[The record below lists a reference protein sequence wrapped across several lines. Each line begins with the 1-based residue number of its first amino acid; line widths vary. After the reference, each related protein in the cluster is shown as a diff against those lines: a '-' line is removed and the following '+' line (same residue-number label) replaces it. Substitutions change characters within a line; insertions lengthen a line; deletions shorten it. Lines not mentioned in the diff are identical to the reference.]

1 MDRRNFFKI
10 LSTASTGVVAGAC
23 GKKIE
28 HIPLL
33 VSDQELVPGEEAWH
47 PGICGECDA
56 GCGVIAR
63 VMEGER
69 VIERKG
75 EKFRQRIAVI
85 KKLEG
90 NPLDSAT
97 GGRLCARGQAAVQ
110 SLHHPG
116 RVRGPL
122 HRRGARGE
130 AKFAAIS
137 WDQAIASAA
146 EKLRSDPSRIVFLT
160 RPRAGTRALT
170 IARFLQALG
179 APPPVTFEI
188 ADFPIERKAAQ
199 QVYGWDGLPVHD
211 LAGADYALGIG
222 ADFLGT
228 WVSPVYYGRQ
238 FGHFRQG
245 RPGVRGRLAHAESR
259 LSITAQSADQWIP
272 LRPGCELPFA
282 LAIGRLL
289 LGENQ
294 ARSRSLSP
302 GVLKAF
308 ESADIGACGVEE
320 KSLRRI
326 ARDLGEAGRPVVIAG
341 ASVVQT
347 NSLAAVTAANYLNV
361 LLDNAGKGVRAPA
374 PDPTASRPAYR
385 NPLPLLER
393 ARVVFL
399 DDVNPVY
406 TLSARLD
413 HVETV
418 ISFSS
423 ILNDSD
429 AYADLVLPDHH
440 SLETAAAVFAPVAP
454 AVHAAVAT
462 PFVEPLHDTRATE
475 QVLAE
480 IARQM
485 NVTFEPATPE
495 KVLKTILPPEQTWGS
510 VVRQGGFWDKPSA
523 VSVAKPQGDSLEAAP
538 VAFIGDAS
546 QFPLNFLPYASV
558 QFYDGRNAHL
568 PWLQELPD
576 PVSSAMWG
584 LPVEIDPQ
592 TASRLGISTGDRVRV
607 ESPRGKLEAPAYV
620 DPAAIPGVVSM
631 AMGQGHRH
639 GRGANPLS
647 ILAPVWEQTTGA
659 LAFGATRVRVARLDR
674 NGGLIQFAAVDRE
687 LGPWGKR

>member
-28 HIPLL
+28 YIPLL
-33 VSDQELVPGEEAWH
+33 APDQELVPGEEAWH

-69 VIERKG
+69 VIERQG
-75 EKFRQRIAVI
+75 RKFRQRIAVI
-85 KKLEG
+85 KKVEG

-110 SLHHPG
+110 SLHHPD
-116 RVRGPL
+116 RVRGPM
-122 HRRGARGE
+122 RRQGARGE

-137 WDQAIASAA
+137 WDQAVASVAG
-146 EKLRSDPSRIVFLT
+146 KLRSDPARIVFLT
-160 RPRAGTRALT
+160 RPQPGTRALT

-199 QVYGWDGLPVHD
+199 QVYGWDDLPVHD

-228 WVSPVYYGRQ
+228 WVSPVYYARQ

-245 RPGVRGRLAHAESR
+245 RPGVRGRLVHAESR

-272 LRPGCELPFA
+272 LRPGNELSFA

-289 LGENQ
+289 LYENP
-294 ARSRSLSP
+294 ARSRSLPP

-320 KSLRRI
+320 KRLRRI
-326 ARDLGEAGRPVVIAG
+326 ARDLGEASRPVVIGG
-341 ASVVQT
+341 ASIVQT
-347 NSLAAVTAANYLNV
+347 NSLAAVMAQNWLNV
-361 LLDNAGKGVRAPA
+361 LLDSRHVHAPA
-374 PDPTASRPAYR
+374 PDPTASRPMYA
-385 NPLPLLER
+385 NALPLIER
-393 ARVVFL
+393 AQVMFL
-399 DDVNPVY
+399 DGANPVF
-406 TLSARLD
+406 TVSAKLD
-413 HVETV
+413 RVPTV

-440 SLETAAAVFAPVAP
+440 SLETEAAVFTPAAP
-454 AVHAAVAT
+454 ALHAVVAT
-462 PFVEPLHDTRATE
+462 QFVHPLHNTRATE
-475 QVLAE
+475 QVLADV
-480 IARQM
+480 AKRM
-485 NVTFEPATPE
+485 NVTFEPATPKSALE
-495 KVLKTILPPEQTWGS
+495 KILPPEQDWES
-510 VVRQGGFWDKPSA
+510 VVRDGGFWAKTSTASA
-523 VSVAKPQGDSLEAAP
+523 AKPRGGALDMTPAA
-538 VAFIGDAS
+538 FHGE
-546 QFPLNFLPYASV
+546 FPLNFLPYLSV
-558 QFYDGRNAHL
+558 QFHDGRSSRL

-576 PVSSAMWG
+576 PVSSAVWG

-607 ESPRGKLEAPAYV
+607 ESPHGSLEAPAYV
-620 DPAAIPGVVSM
+620 DPAAVPGVVSM
-631 AMGQGHRH
+631 AIGQS
-639 GRGANPLS
+639 ANPLS
-647 ILAPVWEQTTGA
+647 IVAPVWEPVTGA
-659 LAFGATRVRVARLDR
+659 LAFGATRVRVTRTGR

-687 LGPWGKR
+687 LGPWGKQR